1 MSQPSALVSVN
12 WLHQHLQD
20 ENLVLLDA
28 SMEKVVGIKPL
39 VYSQFSCI
47 PGAIKCDLEGLFHHA
62 QATQPNTMPSQTQ
75 FTEQAQ
81 KLGIN
86 TDSTVVIYDN
96 QGVYASPRAWW
107 MFKVMGVQNVF
118 ILNGGLPHW
127 LKQKFSTSP
136 KYRTEQLGNIV
147 GKLQGELLQ
156 NSQQVLNA
164 IHDSQSSIFDARSNT
179 RFLGESPEPRAGVR
193 SGHIPSSVNLP
204 FAQLLSEGAFKDQ
217 STLKAVFNELP
228 INPNQKL
235 IFSCGSGI
243 TACIVLVAAYEAGFK
258 NLSLYDGSWSE
269 WGSDETL
276 PLETR

>member
-1 MSQPSALVSVN
+1 MPQPSALVSVN

-20 ENLVLLDA
+20 KNLVVLDA
-28 SMEKVVGIKPL
+28 SMEKVVGMKPL
-39 VYSQFSCI
+39 EYSQFSCI
-47 PGAIKCDLEGLFHHA
+47 PGAIKCDLENHFNHT
-62 QATQPNTMPSQTQ
+62 QAAQPNTMPSQTQ

-81 KLGIN
+81 KLGVN
-86 TDSTVVIYDN
+86 SNSTVVIYDN

-127 LKQKFSTSP
+127 LKQNLPTSQA
-136 KYRTEQLGNIV
+136 YRAGQLGNIV
-147 GKLQGELLQ
+147 GKIQADLLQ
-156 NSQQVLNA
+156 DSQQVLGTIN
-164 IHDSQSSIFDARSNT
+164 SSKSTILDARSNT

-204 FAQLLSEGAFKDQ
+204 FAQLLNNGAFKD
-217 STLKAVFNELP
+217 KNELTVLFNKLE
-228 INPNQKL
+228 INLTQHL

-243 TACIVLVAAYEAGFK
+243 TACIVLVAAYEAGYQK
-258 NLSLYDGSWSE
+258 LSLYDGSWSE

-276 PLETR
+276 PLAIH